1 MKLPEQQKNETK
13 IDFKEMA
20 KKIKS
25 DKIKKNGFDIHE
37 LAMDLYSRKKA
48 LEENEESGEE

>member
-37 LAMDLYSRKKA
+37 LAVDLYSRKKA